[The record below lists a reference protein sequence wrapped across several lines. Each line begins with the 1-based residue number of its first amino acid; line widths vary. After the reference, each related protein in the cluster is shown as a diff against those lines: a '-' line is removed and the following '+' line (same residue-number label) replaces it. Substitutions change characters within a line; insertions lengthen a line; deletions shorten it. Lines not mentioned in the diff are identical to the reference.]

1 MKANVTEPYSGAP
14 ADPNSPVATGSSPAP
29 KRKPRRV
36 RLPQLGLS
44 TLLLA
49 TACVAAWGSAW
60 MNARQSKQLA
70 QQVASMRSL
79 ARELVIKDREH
90 IAIIQQHA
98 ELYDQQVWHVYIPS
112 DSLGLHLV
120 TRNIPPLNREVVDK
134 HAGLIATAPLSAG
147 RHKIELRSERG
158 GKEWVTQV
166 LVDDQPAVTVRDPEE
181 WNAGRGSSGGGHFA
195 QQADLPADEP
205 AVLFSRVFMVPEGK
219 LTAKLPAGPGNGI
232 VLWIDRLE
240 GAQPAAR

>member
-1 MKANVTEPYSGAP
+1 MKANVAEPDPGAP
-14 ADPNSPVATGSSPAP
+14 TDRDSSVAPDSSPGP

-70 QQVASMRSL
+70 QQIASMRSL

-90 IAIIQQHA
+90 IAIIQQQA
-98 ELYDQQVWHVYIPS
+98 ELYDQQIWHVYIPS

-120 TRNIPPLNREVVDK
+120 TRDIPPLNREVVDK
-134 HAGLIATAPLSAG
+134 HAGPIATAPLSAG
-147 RHKIELRSERG
+147 PHKIELKSERE

-166 LVDDQPAVTVRDPEE
+166 LVDDQPAITVREPEA

-219 LTAKLPAGPGNGI
+219 LTTKLPTGPGDGI
-232 VLWIDRLE
+232 VLWIDQLE
-240 GAQPAAR
+240 GDQPAEQ